1 MGLRASAASLLL
13 SVVVAAPCMRK
24 NFCMPSEPPMPG
36 PARQQPQQP
45 VSPIKPAVGV
55 PAPGHP
61 CTGHSNMHAKAGHA
75 VHPMNMAGHS
85 S

>member
-24 NFCMPSEPPMPG
+24 NFCMPFEPPT
-36 PARQQPQQP
+36 PAPVRQQPQQP
-45 VSPIKPAVGV
+45 ASPIKPAVGA
-55 PAPGHP
+55 PAPEHP
-61 CTGHSNMHAKAGHA
+61 CKMRPDMHAKNGHA
-75 VHPMNMAGHS
+75 MHLTNLARHS

>member
-24 NFCMPSEPPMPG
+24 NICMPFEPPMPA

-45 VSPIKPAVGV
+45 ASPIKPAAEV
-55 PAPGHP
+55 PAPRHP
-61 CTGHSNMHAKAGHA
+61 CTSHPDMHAKAGHA
-75 VHPMNMAGHS
+75 VHPTNLAGHS